1 MDKNEFISLVLPLK
15 DRLFRV
21 AWCILRSKEEAEDIV
36 QDVMLKVWRD
46 EKGKVENLVAYCY
59 TMARNLALNRLVL
72 KDNRSKELEGAY
84 EQEVQEQPLENIIRT
99 EKMKLLYRMIDGLPG
114 LQRDVVQLRDMEG
127 LSYRDIAKTL
137 QVTEEQVKVNLFRA
151 RKKIK
156 TWILNME
163 NYGL

>member
-46 EKGKVENLVAYCY
+46 EKGKVENLAAYCY

-72 KDNRSKELEGAY
+72 K
-84 EQEVQEQPLENIIRT
+84 
-99 EKMKLLYRMIDGLPG
+99 
-114 LQRDVVQLRDMEG
+114 
-127 LSYRDIAKTL
+127 DIAKTL

>member
-1 MDKNEFISLVLPLK
+1 MNKNEFISLVLPLK

-21 AWCILRSKEEAEDIV
+21 AWCILRNKEEAEDIV

-46 EKGKVENLVAYCY
+46 KKGKVENLTAYCY
-59 TMARNLALNRLVL
+59 TMARNLALNRLAL
-72 KDNRSKELEGAY
+72 KDNRCEELGEAY
-84 EQEVQEQPLENIIRT
+84 EQEVLEEPLENVIRT

-156 TWILNME
+156 TGILNME

>member
-46 EKGKVENLVAYCY
+46 EKGKVENLAAYCY

-72 KDNRSKELEGAY
+72 KDNRSKE
-84 EQEVQEQPLENIIRT
+84 EQPLENIIRT